1 MPRVTAQDIGVELEK
16 HEIQCGERWTQNWN
30 RLKKIEEQ
38 VKDLDGKTEA
48 KLNKIDWSI
57 KVWFGCS
64 DINTIKWHFTLIIK
78 L

>member
-38 VKDLDGKTEA
+38 VKDLDGKTEL
-48 KLNKIDWSI
+48 KL
-57 KVWFGCS
+57 
-64 DINTIKWHFTLIIK
+64 IK
-78 L
+78 LIGLLRAVWVQ

>member
-38 VKDLDGKTEA
+38 VKDLDGKTEL
-48 KLNKIDWSI
+48 KLNQIDWSI
-57 KVWFGCS
+57 KGGLGAVILILLSCV
-64 DINTIKWHFTLIIK
+64 ITLIVK

>member
-1 MPRVTAQDIGVELEK
+1 MPRVTASDVNVSIEK

-30 RLKKIEEQ
+30 RLKKIEDS
-38 VKDLDGKTEA
+38 VKELDNNTDT

-57 KVWFGCS
+57 KGGLGAVILILLSG
-64 DINTIKWHFTLIIK
+64 IITLAIK

>member
-30 RLKKIEEQ
+30 RLKKIEES
-38 VKDLDGKTEA
+38 VKELDTNTDA

-57 KVWFGCS
+57 KGGLGAVILILLSCV
-64 DINTIKWHFTLIIK
+64 ITLIVK

>member
-1 MPRVTAQDIGVELEK
+1 MPRVTASDVNVSLEK

-57 KVWFGCS
+57 KGGLGAVILILLSG
-64 DINTIKWHFTLIIK
+64 IITLIIK

>member
-1 MPRVTAQDIGVELEK
+1 MPRVTASDVNVSLEK

-38 VKDLDGKTEA
+38 VKDLDDKTEL
-48 KLNKIDWSI
+48 KLNQIDWSI
-57 KVWFGCS
+57 KGGLGAVILILLSG
-64 DINTIKWHFTLIIK
+64 IITLIIK

>member
-1 MPRVTAQDIGVELEK
+1 MPRVTASDVNVSLEK

-38 VKDLDGKTEA
+38 VKDLDNKTES
-48 KLNKIDWSI
+48 KLNSIDWSI
-57 KVWFGCS
+57 KGGLGAVILILLSG
-64 DINTIKWHFTLIIK
+64 IITLIIK

>member
-38 VKDLDGKTEA
+38 VKDLAQVIGA
-48 KLNKIDWSI
+48 WLALL
-57 KVWFGCS
+57 VGG
-64 DINTIKWHFTLIIK
+64 H
-78 L
+78 

>member
-1 MPRVTAQDIGVELEK
+1 MPRVTAQDVNVSLEK

-30 RLKKIEEQ
+30 RLKKIEES
-38 VKDLDGKTEA
+38 VKELDTNTDA

-57 KVWFGCS
+57 KGGLGAVILILLSCV
-64 DINTIKWHFTLIIK
+64 ITLIVK